1 MTRHAATSR
10 ERRATAK
17 ASRAQIA
24 AHARVESAFLPT
36 CRVRREAR
44 WRRQRRAAPCPGTP
58 PARPPRE
65 PLAWARTR
73 RRPVAHHTCP
83 LEGAAPS
90 GTSRDALRRAVP
102 AGRPGHAPRFPTRE
116 GVLPCRAHAPTR
128 NPPFATLALGR
139 APRTRLPFVPR
150 LLRLTPLPT
159 RYPSHRPGRSA
170 VRCRA
175 VRSSSPSKRGEKAQ
189 LSTGKDGR
197 GKTLSTSAVSPPDAE
212 IGACPPSRSAWAFSG
227 CRRRAHLSSLG
238 NRGGARVP
246 PPNGRAPRR
255 SSDATA
261 RVSPATHRRARFAS
275 DPRLPAPP
283 PTRRADRPPP
293 SAHDSPEPTA
303 RPRFARRRRPP
314 ASIRQ
319 KKKIHQKKQPTS
331 ISARSTSP

>member
-1 MTRHAATSR
+1 M
-10 ERRATAK
+10 ERATAK
-17 ASRAQIA
+17 AGRAQIA

-73 RRPVAHHTCP
+73 RRPVAQHTCP

-102 AGRPGHAPRFPTRE
+102 AVSPGHAPRFPRRE
-116 GVLPCRAHAPTR
+116 GVLPCRAHAPAR

-197 GKTLSTSAVSPPDAE
+197 GKTLFTSAVSPPDAE

-227 CRRRAHLSSLG
+227 CRRRAFIQPRE
-238 NRGGARVP
+238 NVAARACP
-246 PPNGRAPRR
+246 PRT
-255 SSDATA
+255 DA
-261 RVSPATHRRARFAS
+261 
-275 DPRLPAPP
+275 
-283 PTRRADRPPP
+283 RRADR
-293 SAHDSPEPTA
+293 ATRRA
-303 RPRFARRRRPP
+303 RL
-314 ASIRQ
+314 SRQ
-319 KKKIHQKKQPTS
+319 APTS
-331 ISARSTSP
+331 AFRERSASSRAPSDAPS

>member
-1 MTRHAATSR
+1 MATATTCRAVSGYTAGSSTSR
-10 ERRATAK
+10 T
-17 ASRAQIA
+17 
-24 AHARVESAFLPT
+24 ARVGADAASSGRASHMSA
-36 CRVRREAR
+36 RGRSAVRY
-44 WRRQRRAAPCPGTP
+44 
-58 PARPPRE
+58 
-65 PLAWARTR
+65 
-73 RRPVAHHTCP
+73 V
-83 LEGAAPS
+83 
-90 GTSRDALRRAVP
+90 RDALRRAVP

-238 NRGGARVP
+238 KRGGARVP

-255 SSDATA
+255 SSDATRA
-261 RVSPATHRRARFAS
+261 SLPPRTEERVSRAIRVFPRPLRRAELTVL
-275 DPRLPAPP
+275 PRP
-283 PTRRADRPPP
+283 
-293 SAHDSPEPTA
+293 HDSPEPTA
-303 RPRFARRRRPP
+303 RPRFACRRPP

-319 KKKIHQKKQPTS
+319 KKKFSLKKQPTS

>member
-1 MTRHAATSR
+1 MNLRGDDDAATSR

-17 ASRAQIA
+17 ACRAQIA

-212 IGACPPSRSAWAFSG
+212 IGACPPSPIPRGLF
-227 CRRRAHLSSLG
+227 RRPTRIYPASEK
-238 NRGGARVP
+238 RGGARACP
-246 PPNGRAPRR
+246 PERA
-255 SSDATA
+255 A
-261 RVSPATHRRARFAS
+261 RRANQA
-275 DPRLPAPP
+275 
-283 PTRRADRPPP
+283 TRRAGI
-293 SAHDSPEPTA
+293 SLLA
-303 RPRFARRRRPP
+303 
-314 ASIRQ
+314 
-319 KKKIHQKKQPTS
+319 PTS
-331 ISARSTSP
+331 AFRERSASSRAPSDAPS

>member
-1 MTRHAATSR
+1 M
-10 ERRATAK
+10 ERATAK
-17 ASRAQIA
+17 AGRAQIA

-102 AGRPGHAPRFPTRE
+102 AVSPGHAPRFPTRE
-116 GVLPCRAHAPTR
+116 GVLPCRAHAPAR

-197 GKTLSTSAVSPPDAE
+197 GKTLFTSAVSPPDAE

-227 CRRRAHLSSLG
+227 CRRRAFIQPG
-238 NRGGARVP
+238 KTWRRA
-246 PPNGRAPRR
+246 RAPPERTRAAPIERR
-255 SSDATA
+255 DA
-261 RVSPATHRRARFAS
+261 RVSPATHRRARSAS

-283 PTRRADRPPP
+283 PTRRADRPAP
-293 SAHDSPEPTA
+293 SE
-303 RPRFARRRRPP
+303 RFARTDRAPALRPSP
-314 ASIRQ
+314 TTRVDPQ
-319 KKKIHQKKQPTS
+319 KKKKKNSRLRFWHDGRVREP
-331 ISARSTSP
+331 RRPV